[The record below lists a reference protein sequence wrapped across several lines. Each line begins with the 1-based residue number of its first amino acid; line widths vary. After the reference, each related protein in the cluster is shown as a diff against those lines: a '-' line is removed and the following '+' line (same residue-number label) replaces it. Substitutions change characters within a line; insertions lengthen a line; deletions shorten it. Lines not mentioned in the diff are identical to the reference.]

1 MDLGLQDKVVIVTG
15 GANGIGKAVVQG
27 ACREG
32 AAAVIVD
39 RDRKAGEQLQTA
51 LTDAGF
57 SALFLAADLSEP
69 DNCQTVVASALEK
82 FQRIDVLVNN
92 AGSNDRAG
100 LTSSVAD
107 FRRSLAL
114 NLIHY
119 FAMAHYALPAL
130 KESCG
135 TIVNIGSKV
144 AVTGQGGTSG
154 YAAAKGG
161 IHALTREWATE
172 LAKDGIRVNEV
183 LPGDVMTPM
192 YENWLNLQENP
203 QAVLAEISAAI
214 PLGKRMAMADEVA
227 AAVLFLASEKASQT
241 TGQYFY
247 VDGGYTHLDR
257 RL

>member
-1 MDLGLQDKVVIVTG
+1 MDLGLKGKVVIVTG

-32 AAAVIVD
+32 ATAVIVD
-39 RDRKAGEQLQTA
+39 RDEKGGAQLAGEMSS
-51 LTDAGF
+51 AGA
-57 SALFLAADLSEP
+57 SAIFLAADLSDA
-69 DNCQTVVASALEK
+69 DNCRKVVASTLEQ
-82 FQRIDVLVNN
+82 FQRIDILVNN
-92 AGSNDRAG
+92 AGSNDGAG

-107 FRRSLAL
+107 FHRSLQL

-130 KESCG
+130 KESRG
-135 TIVNIGSKV
+135 AIINIGSKV

-172 LAKDGIRVNEV
+172 LAKDDIRVNEV

-203 QAVLAEISAAI
+203 REVLQEITAAI
-214 PLGKRMAMADEVA
+214 PLGKRMAMAEEVA
-227 AAVLFLASEKASQT
+227 AAVLFLASDKAAQT